1 MMLGRITEAVYMA
14 NARRKI
20 HDVHVRAPTNITIE
34 VLQRIGELY
43 AIKADLVP

>member
-1 MMLGRITEAVYMA
+1 MLGRITEAVYMA

-34 VLQRIGELY
+34 VDLPLY
-43 AIKADLVP
+43 FQTPVIT